1 VFLFYRPE
9 WAERII
15 ERMTEPSWT
24 MQWVQKI
31 VRGHVTEE
39 EYNMAMNALFVKL
52 HLLDPQSVIP
62 TYHLLNNIRGKCKL

>member
-1 VFLFYRPE
+1 
-9 WAERII
+9 
-15 ERMTEPSWT
+15 MTEPSWT